1 MKDHPGEQDRR
12 STTMIK
18 RFSARA
24 TARQFIDQE
33 SSEGQALV
41 EYSLIFVLII
51 IVCFSIVTVV
61 SDNVN
66 DQFFQVVKTILE
78 V

>member
-1 MKDHPGEQDRR
+1 MKDQLGEQDRR
-12 STTMIK
+12 STTMTK

-24 TARQFIDQE
+24 NARQFIREE
-33 SSEGQALV
+33 STEGQAIV

-51 IVCFSIVTVV
+51 IVCFSIVTLV
-61 SDNVN
+61 SDSIN
-66 DQFFQVVKTILE
+66 DNFFKVVQTILD